1 MFAKKKKEV
10 TENSIQ
16 DKSLIAKIQ
25 PQGGIAFNGEK
36 LITTCENTAARRDC
50 LQWRKADNDR

>member
-1 MFAKKKKEV
+1 MFDKKKKEV

-36 LITTCENTAARRDC
+36 LITTGDGYEIILHVYRYP
-50 LQWRKADNDR
+50 K

>member
-36 LITTCENTAARRDC
+36 LITTGDGYEIILHA
-50 LQWRKADNDR
+50 KS